1 MAGKDPETATWTFLS
16 NHTHVL
22 VCLAAEP
29 NQTVRDIARK
39 VGITERAVL
48 RIVGELEQGGVL
60 SRERA
65 GRRNRYAIDAEVPL
79 RHPLEAHCRIGDLL
93 RLVTPGAD
101 GTPAIL
107 STVVPRAAVLP
118 PQP

>member
-1 MAGKDPETATWTFLS
+1 MAARDSETATWTFLS

-29 NQTVRDIARK
+29 NQTVREIASK

-93 RLVTPGAD
+93 KLVTPEAHASPGID
-101 GTPAIL
+101 
-107 STVVPRAAVLP
+107 STAMP
-118 PQP
+118 